1 MWESRSASARI
12 GSVGVLANAVAGP
25 VFNALKLEM
34 CAQPVKPAQ
43 QTLECGNPAAAAH
56 FRQRRSRDRG
66 MQSKFNANPSPIPD
80 LNINNFIRFQRLAEV
95 KPQQR
100 I

>member
-1 MWESRSASARI
+1 MACQTR
-12 GSVGVLANAVAGP
+12 LAD
-25 VFNALKLEM
+25 
-34 CAQPVKPAQ
+34 
-43 QTLECGNPAAAAH
+43 LECGDVSPLSKAQIP
-56 FRQRRSRDRG
+56 RPRDAF
-66 MQSKFNANPSPIPD
+66 KCNANLSLIPD